1 MPEITEKITI
11 NLSVVD
17 LGKVDFLV
25 EQGFYANRTDFV
37 KDAVR
42 RALDSHEDAVRRALD
57 AHQNAIGEKL
67 SRTSTT
73 MGILFLGKGDL
84 EAVRRKGQRL
94 NLNVI
99 GLVSFGADVTP
110 ELADKTIA
118 TLRVYGSLRAS
129 PEVKR
134 VLTGKMPP
142 REN

>member
-37 KDAVR
+37 KGAIR
-42 RALDSHEDAVRRALD
+42 RTLDSHEGAVQRALE
-57 AHQNAIGEKL
+57 ARQNAIGETL

-73 MGILFLGKGDL
+73 VGLLFLGRSDL
-84 EAVRRKGQRL
+84 EAARRKGQRL
-94 NLNVI
+94 DLNII
-99 GLVSFGADVTP
+99 GLLSFGADVTP
-110 ELADKTIA
+110 ELADEAIT

-134 VLTGKMPP
+134 VLKGKMPLQA
-142 REN
+142 N